1 MAEQTGHPAKRTSRK
16 HVEVVPTGDP
26 EREMTTTSGPAGA
39 LAFLDRARDVL
50 TVRRVYGDPIERDG
64 ITIIPA
70 AKVRGGGGGG
80 SDVQGNGGGGFGVS
94 ATPAGAYVIKDGTVT
109 WRPAIDATRL
119 ALMGQLVAIVF
130 LLTVRSVVKALAK
143 RR

>member
-1 MAEQTGHPAKRTSRK
+1 MAEQNEQPTKRTARK
-16 HVEVVPTGDP
+16 PTDVVPTGDP
-26 EREMTTTSGPAGA
+26 EHELSRQGEAPGA

-50 TVRRVYGDPIERDG
+50 TVRRVYGEPIERDG
-64 ITIIPA
+64 ITVIPA

-80 SDVQGNGGGGFGVS
+80 ADNMGNGGGGFGVS
-94 ATPAGAYVIKDGTVT
+94 ATPAGAYVIKDGTVR

-119 ALMGQLVAIVF
+119 ALMGQLVAIVA

>member
-1 MAEQTGHPAKRTSRK
+1 MDEQKEHPAKRTARK
-16 HVEVVPTGDP
+16 TADVVPTGDP
-26 EREMTTTSGPAGA
+26 EHEVTPAAATPGA
-39 LAFLDRARDVL
+39 LAFLDRARDTL

-64 ITIIPA
+64 ITVIPA

-80 SDVQGNGGGGFGVS
+80 ADNLGNGGGGFGVS
-94 ATPAGAYVIKDGTVT
+94 ATPAGAYVIKDGNVT
-109 WRPAIDATRL
+109 WKPAIDATRI